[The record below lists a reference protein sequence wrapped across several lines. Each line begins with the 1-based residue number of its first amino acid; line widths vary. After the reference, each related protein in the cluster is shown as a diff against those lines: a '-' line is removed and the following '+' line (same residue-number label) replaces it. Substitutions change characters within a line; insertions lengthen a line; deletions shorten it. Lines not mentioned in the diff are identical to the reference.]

1 MQTGAEDGKLIVAF
15 SGRIGSG
22 KTTLAR
28 RLVSRHDACH
38 LRSNQVLR
46 SCAARDDLGEGIER
60 VVLQRYSAALDRTT
74 GGSWLAEGLEPEVAR
89 LPSGSLVII
98 DAIRLP
104 EQLARLREVLEPTVR
119 HVHLRAPG
127 RTLELRYRLRETEFV
142 ELPTYAEVL
151 ADETEAAVPAMASW
165 ADLVI
170 DTGELAP
177 HEVEAAFLRW
187 LESLPGRVS
196 DQA

>member
-1 MQTGAEDGKLIVAF
+1 MIVAL

-22 KTTLAR
+22 KTTLAH
-28 RLVSRHDACH
+28 RLVSRHGACH

-46 SCAARDDLGEGIER
+46 SRAARDGLGEVRER
-60 VVLQRYSAALDRTT
+60 AVLQRYSADLDAATD
-74 GGSWLAEGLEPEVAR
+74 GAWLAEGLSPEVAR
-89 LPSGSLVII
+89 LPGGTLVII

-104 EQLARLREVLEPTVR
+104 QQLAALRKVLGTVVH
-119 HVHLRAPG
+119 HVHLRAPSQ
-127 RTLELRYRLRETEFV
+127 TLELRYRQRETEFV

-170 DTGELAP
+170 DTGQLTP
-177 HEVEAAFLRW
+177 DEVEAAFLRW
-187 LESLPGRVS
+187 LDTL
-196 DQA
+196 D